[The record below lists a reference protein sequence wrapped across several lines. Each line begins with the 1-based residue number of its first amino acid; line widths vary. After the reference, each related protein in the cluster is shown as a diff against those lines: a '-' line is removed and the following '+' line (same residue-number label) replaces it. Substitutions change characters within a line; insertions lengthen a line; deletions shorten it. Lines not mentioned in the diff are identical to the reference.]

1 MEKKKMKLWKI
12 VFLIVVI
19 LLFLFILL
27 TTRKMIILSSLNKKV
42 MAYDNAT
49 NLHTKTDFSNNSTS
63 QFSTIEHF
71 FKDDVIKQVA
81 VSKDKTRQLI
91 QVTTPNERRNYTIS
105 GENKVL
111 NIYHQDNSMVH
122 LSRTSNFT
130 GSTTLPEC
138 FLTAI
143 TSKVYTEELNQEPHY
158 VLESSSSNN
167 FVLAG
172 DIQKVKA
179 YINKETGLTTK
190 LLAFAKQ
197 EDGTIQEFSISYYY
211 DFNTVTDEDMKEPD
225 RNEFKVIEATY

>member
-1 MEKKKMKLWKI
+1 MKKKKMKLWKI
-12 VFLIVVI
+12 VLLIVVI

-27 TTRKMIILSSLNKKV
+27 TVRKMFILSSLSSKA

-49 NLHTKTDFSNNSTS
+49 NLYTKSDFSNNSTS
-63 QFSTIEHF
+63 QFSSIEHF
-71 FKDDVIKQVA
+71 FKDDVIKQIA
-81 VSKDKTRQLI
+81 ISKDKTKQLI
-91 QVTTPNERRNYTIS
+91 QVITPNERRNYTIS

-111 NIYHQDNSMVH
+111 NIYYQDNSMVH
-122 LSRTSNFT
+122 VSRTSNFT

-143 TSKVYTEELNQEPHY
+143 TSKVYTENLEQEPHY

-172 DIQKVKA
+172 DIQKAKA

-190 LLAFAKQ
+190 LVAYAKQ
-197 EDGTIQEFSISYYY
+197 TDGTIQEFTISYHYS
-211 DFNTVTDEDMKEPD
+211 FNTVTDADMEEPD
-225 RNEFKVIEATY
+225 RNEYKVIETSY